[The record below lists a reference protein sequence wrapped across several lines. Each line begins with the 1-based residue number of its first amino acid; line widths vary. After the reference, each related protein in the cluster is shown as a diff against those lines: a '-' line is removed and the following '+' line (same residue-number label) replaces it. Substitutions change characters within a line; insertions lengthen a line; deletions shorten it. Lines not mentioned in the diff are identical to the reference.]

1 MCNSQ
6 ETLVQCV
13 LLKIHGE
20 LEPTCVQ
27 LGRALSFIEILQDR
41 NPVNLVFPVG
51 NRTVKRES

>member
-1 MCNSQ
+1 M
-6 ETLVQCV
+6 QCV